1 MSELAYLT
9 AIDLAKKIRQREISS
24 RETLDY
30 FLLNFPS
37 VKRKQALEV
46 LRLAEKLVTSEK
58 IIHENFAG

>member
-30 FLLNFPS
+30 FLARVATLDKNINS
-37 VKRKQALEV
+37 V
-46 LRLAEKLVTSEK
+46 VT
-58 IIHENFAG
+58 IDA